1 MFWGKLDLQKV
12 SSLNLYAS
20 LVKTTSGRKLSLSLE
35 YRNLEGTEQGGS
47 DHPSQ
52 SP

>member
-1 MFWGKLDLQKV
+1 MFWGKVDLRKV

-20 LVKTTSGRKLSLSLE
+20 LVKTTSGRKLSFYLE
-35 YRNLEGTEQGGS
+35 HRNLEVTEQGGS
-47 DHPSQ
+47 DHQSQ